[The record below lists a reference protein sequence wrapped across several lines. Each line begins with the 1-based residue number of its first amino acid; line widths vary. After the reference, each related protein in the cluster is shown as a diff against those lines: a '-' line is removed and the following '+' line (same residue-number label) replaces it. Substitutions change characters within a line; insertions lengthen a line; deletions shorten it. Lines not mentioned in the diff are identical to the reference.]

1 MSITVIFQRSERI
14 STNMNIITSP
24 LGILWHYRDSC
35 YYRWITIFIFLFF
48 IISIFL
54 EGCSDRAPWK
64 IRVLENRMMTRK
76 KISYFLVLLWW
87 LACCLFAGR
96 FLVAVVDYFCCFDL
110 FPEEFGVFS
119 QPCRKISTLSK
130 WMLFLQK
137 TCLWNWDLKKMTQL
151 NEEEPE
157 GEGWLVY
164 RPTALRTPK
173 IAHFL

>member
-1 MSITVIFQRSERI
+1 MSITVKFQRSKRI

-96 FLVAVVDYFCCFDL
+96 FLVAVV
-110 FPEEFGVFS
+110 EH
-119 QPCRKISTLSK
+119 PCSSPFFMYPVDTQYLIEKTQSNMTWCYHSPWLSRN
-130 WMLFLQK
+130 L
-137 TCLWNWDLKKMTQL
+137 
-151 NEEEPE
+151 
-157 GEGWLVY
+157 
-164 RPTALRTPK
+164 
-173 IAHFL
+173 

>member
-1 MSITVIFQRSERI
+1 MSITVKFQRFKRI

-24 LGILWHYRDSC
+24 LGILWHYHDSC

-119 QPCRKISTLSK
+119 QPCTETSKKLAFETETSRKWLSSMRK
-130 WMLFLQK
+130 SLK
-137 TCLWNWDLKKMTQL
+137 EKDDLYTA
-151 NEEEPE
+151 P
-157 GEGWLVY
+157 WLSEH
-164 RPTALRTPK
+164 LK
-173 IAHFL
+173 